1 MIKKKYPKENWIVQL
16 NDIITNPIELLKK
29 LKLDKNK
36 ELLNSCRARK
46 LFSLRVPKSFI
57 SRMKKKD
64 PLDPL
69 FIQVFTDSKEFDQI
83 LNYNKDPIKENLKIV
98 VPGLIHKYKNRVL
111 LITKND
117 CAVHCRYCF
126 RRHFPY
132 INNKGNKNNWKQ
144 AILYISKNKY
154 INEII
159 LSGGDPLMAK
169 DHEIKWLIEKLE
181 EINHLKI
188 LRIHSRLPIVIPSR
202 ITTNFCKLLKKTR
215 LKVVLVTHIN
225 HFNEINLELTKKI
238 KKIKSLGISIFN
250 QSVLLKGVNDKSS
263 ILAKLSISLFS
274 IGIIPYY
281 LHLLD
286 KVEGSAHFYVS
297 QKKAL
302 KIFDNLV
309 TKISG
314 YMVPK
319 LVKDLPNTLNKKI
332 LY

>member
-1 MIKKKYPKENWIVQL
+1 MIKKIYPKENWIVQL
-16 NDIITNPIELLKK
+16 NDIITNPIELLKV
-29 LKLDKNK
+29 LKLDNNK
-36 ELLNSCRARK
+36 KLLNSCKARK
-46 LFSLRVPKSFI
+46 LFALRVPRSFI
-57 SRMKKKD
+57 NRMKKKD

-69 FIQVFTDSKEFDQI
+69 FVQVFTDSKEFDKI
-83 LNYNKDPIKENLKIV
+83 LSYNKDPIKENLKIV

-132 INNKGNKNNWKQ
+132 INNKGNKHNWKQ

-169 DHEIKWLIEKLE
+169 DNEIQWIIEKLE

-188 LRIHSRLPIVIPSR
+188 LRIHSRLPVVIPSR
-202 ITTNFCKLLKKTR
+202 ITTNFCRILKKTR
-215 LKVVLVTHIN
+215 LKIVFVTHIN
-225 HFNEINLELTKKI
+225 HFNEINLEVTKKI
-238 KKIKSLGISIFN
+238 KKIKSLGITVFN
-250 QSVLLKGVNDKSS
+250 QSVLLKGVNDRSS
-263 ILAKLSISLFS
+263 ILAKLSMSLFS

-286 KVEGSAHFYVS
+286 KVEGAAHFYVS
-297 QKKAL
+297 QKKAF

-309 TKISG
+309 AKISG

-319 LVKDLPNTLNKKI
+319 LVSDLPNSLNKNI